1 MCTGGNVSA
10 EFDRVIIGGISTACV
25 SRNDLVELMLETDD
39 ADVRSHAKLLFDING
54 HGLAMSLFDKEY
66 RNDLNAA
73 DIIHADGQP
82 LVTASRLL
90 TKSPVPERSAT
101 TDLFHD
107 VAEAAQKSGK
117 TFFLLGASEE
127 IVKACAEKMLR
138 LYPSLIIAG
147 TRNGYFSIDEE
158 AQVCEEINAS
168 GADIVWVGLG
178 KPKEQAFCVR
188 NRQRIS
194 AGWLVT
200 CGGCFNYVTGSYA
213 RAPLWMQRTG
223 TEWMHRM
230 MTQPRKLLWR
240 YVSTTPIALL
250 LLLLRTGDQAKA
262 GDASRA

>member
-1 MCTGGNVSA
+1 VAA
-10 EFDRVIIGGISTACV
+10 EIHRVIIGGISTACV
-25 SRNDLVELMLETDD
+25 SRQDLVDLMLDSSQPAG
-39 ADVRSHAKLLFDING
+39 ADAKLLFDING

-66 RNDLNAA
+66 RDNLNEA

-107 VAEAAQKSGK
+107 MADAAQKSGK
-117 TFFLLGASEE
+117 TFFLLGGSDEV
-127 IVKACAEKMLR
+127 VKACAETMQR

-147 TRNGYFSIDEE
+147 TRNGYFSAAEE
-158 AQVCEEINAS
+158 AAVCAEINAS

-188 NRQRIS
+188 NRDKLS

-250 LLLLRTGDQAKA
+250 LLLLRTGDQVKA
-262 GDASRA
+262 GNASGA

>member
-1 MCTGGNVSA
+1 MIDSSQPTGEMNA
-10 EFDRVIIGGISTACV
+10 R
-25 SRNDLVELMLETDD
+25 
-39 ADVRSHAKLLFDING
+39 LLFDING

-66 RNDLNAA
+66 RDDLNAA

-107 VAEAAQKSGK
+107 MAKAAEESGK
-117 TFFLLGASEE
+117 TFFLLGGSEE
-127 IVKACAEKMLR
+127 VVNACADTMRR
-138 LYPSLIIAG
+138 LYPALIIAG
-147 TRNGYFSIDEE
+147 VRNGYFSDADEE
-158 AQVCEEINAS
+158 KVCAEINAS

-188 NRQRIS
+188 NRNRIS

-240 YVSTTPIALL
+240 YVSTTPIALM
-250 LLLLRTGDQAKA
+250 LLLLRTGEQAKTRSVPV
-262 GDASRA
+262 GVTD